1 MSIEQSQGLNSALLF
16 SKAHVLPLYHVGW
29 RGSGHVRFA
38 KRRQVFP
45 TPPSVELIPYWP

>member
-16 SKAHVLPLYHVGW
+16 SKAHVLSLYHMGW
-29 RGSGHVRFA
+29 RGSGSVRFA

-45 TPPSVELIPYWP
+45 TRPSVELIPDRP